1 MMAGLEGRIF
11 DHYEL
16 RSLLG
21 RGGMADVYLGYDPRF
36 ERDIAVKVFKRGE
49 DEDLLR
55 RFIREARLMGSL
67 QNSHLIP
74 VYDTGMI
81 NLDGYSQYYIVMPYM
96 SGGTLRDRIRGKP
109 LSLAEICR
117 CLSDIADALDYIHS
131 QGIIHRD
138 IKSSNVLLDA
148 DGRCYIADFGI
159 ARTSTQAT
167 QMTSTGSVLGTVDYI
182 APELFDGTN
191 QKADVRSDLYSL
203 GVLLF
208 EMVTGQM
215 PFKAENPLAVVTM
228 HMTKQPPSPRSFIPT
243 LPPQVEMVIM
253 KGLEKNPALRF
264 GSAGEL
270 ARAFCQAASG
280 RNPSG
285 DYTGSTVWNNN
296 VADAS
301 TVQAQPGAPLVLPPT
316 SNVQRAQSYPRTTG
330 IYGNTA
336 NQRQAPPPTSYPPQ
350 SSYLPQTGYRPQST
364 YPYQP
369 EQEPPRKRG
378 SIVTLIALITL
389 LAVLGPVLY
398 VFLTH
403 QHSLNNPDA
412 ASATSTNTAAS
423 TPTVAATATPNTTA
437 TAQAQASAAAAQQ
450 ANATSTALMGTTA
463 TAQAQAA
470 ATPGVLQTATAAQ
483 PAYQDPLTNADTN
496 TTQTEQ
502 WDQSD
507 HCKFQGD
514 GYHVLSKSSLLNQNG
529 FSGCRESGTQYSN
542 ATFTVDVTINS
553 GQSGGL
559 FFYVSNQALGAY
571 AGYLFEIDTQG
582 NYQIMR
588 SSDFSVGGN
597 TVTLQNST
605 MTSALK
611 TGTGAKNSLQV
622 IARNGTLLFYINGTF
637 VNQQSDSTYTT
648 GQIAFLATAGQD
660 GQQADVTYSNLSVY
674 Q

>member
-1 MMAGLEGRIF
+1 MAGLEGRIF

-109 LSLAEICR
+109 LSLVETSR

-208 EMVTGQM
+208 EMITGQV

-243 LPPQVEMVIM
+243 LPPQVEAVIM

-264 GSAGEL
+264 GSAGEM
-270 ARAFCQAASG
+270 ARAFSQAVSG

-301 TVQAQPGAPLVLPPT
+301 TARPGGPGAPLVLPPA
-316 SNVQRAQSYPRTTG
+316 SNVQRAPSYPQATG
-330 IYGNTA
+330 TYGNTA
-336 NQRQAPPPTSYPPQ
+336 NRRQTPPPTSYPPQ
-350 SSYLPQTGYRPQST
+350 SSYLPQTGYHPQST

-378 SIVTLIALITL
+378 SIVVLLALVTM
-389 LAVLGPVLY
+389 LAVLGPILY

-403 QHSLNNPDA
+403 QHSLATQGAPV
-412 ASATSTNTAAS
+412 ATSTSAVAPTS
-423 TPTVAATATPNTTA
+423 TVAATATPDTTA
-437 TAQAQASAAAAQQ
+437 TAQAMATTTAAQQ
-450 ANATSTALMGTTA
+450 ANATSTALAGTTA
-463 TAQAQAA
+463 TAQAQAS

-483 PAYQDPLTNADTN
+483 PAYQDPLTNADN
-496 TTQTEQ
+496 SKTQAEQ
-502 WDQSD
+502 WDQTD

-514 GYHVLSKSSLLNQNG
+514 GYHVLSSSNPLNQNG
-529 FSGCRESGTQYSN
+529 GCRESGTQYSN
-542 ATFTVDVTINS
+542 AAMTVDVTINS

-559 FFYVSNQALGAY
+559 FFYVSSQALGAY

-582 NYQIMR
+582 NYQIIR
-588 SSDFSVGGN
+588 SSNFSIGGSN
-597 TVTLQNST
+597 VTLQNST

-611 TGTGAKNSLQV
+611 TGTGATNKLQV

-637 VNQQSDSTYTT
+637 VNQQSDSTFTT

-660 GQQADVTYSNLSVY
+660 GQQADVTYSNLAVY

>member
-67 QNSHLIP
+67 QNTHLIP

-81 NLDGYSQYYIVMPYM
+81 NLDGYPQYYIVMPYM

-109 LSLAEICR
+109 LSLAETCR

-182 APELFDGTN
+182 APELFDGSN
-191 QKADVRSDLYSL
+191 HKADVRSDLYSL

-208 EMVTGQM
+208 EMVTGQV

-243 LPPQVEMVIM
+243 LPPQVEAVIM

-264 GSAGEL
+264 GSAGEM

-285 DYTGSTVWNNN
+285 DYTSSTVWNNN

-301 TVQAQPGAPLVLPPT
+301 TVQTRPGAPLVLPPT
-316 SNVQRAQSYPRTTG
+316 SNVQRAPSYPQTTRA
-330 IYGNTA
+330 YGNTA
-336 NQRQAPPPTSYPPQ
+336 NQRQTPPPTSYPSQ
-350 SSYLPQTGYRPQST
+350 SSYLPQTGYHPQST

-369 EQEPPRKRG
+369 EQEPPRKRS
-378 SIVTLIALITL
+378 SIIALLAIITL

-403 QHSLNNPDA
+403 QHSLANNPGNTPV
-412 ASATSTNTAAS
+412 ATSTSAAAP
-423 TPTVAATATPNTTA
+423 TPTVAATAAPDTTA
-437 TAQAQASAAAAQQ
+437 TAQAMATATAAQQ
-450 ANATSTALMGTTA
+450 ANATSTALAGTTA

-483 PAYQDPLTNADTN
+483 PAYQDPLTNAN
-496 TTQTEQ
+496 SSTTQTEQ
-502 WDQSD
+502 WDQTD
-507 HCKFQGD
+507 HCKFEGD
-514 GYHVLSKSSLLNQNG
+514 GYHVLSKSTLLNQNG
-529 FSGCRESGTQYSN
+529 FSGCRESGMQYSN
-542 ATFTVDVTINS
+542 ATFAVDVTINS

-559 FFYVSNQALGAY
+559 FFYVSSQALGAY

-582 NYQIMR
+582 NYQITR
-588 SSDFSVGGN
+588 SSNFSIGSS
-597 TVTLQNST
+597 TTTL
-605 MTSALK
+605 
-611 TGTGAKNSLQV
+611 
-622 IARNGTLLFYINGTF
+622 
-637 VNQQSDSTYTT
+637 
-648 GQIAFLATAGQD
+648 
-660 GQQADVTYSNLSVY
+660 
-674 Q
+674 